1 MMGVA
6 QSPLGST
13 KQVMRLGFAVG
24 GGLAANATL
33 GTVPISASQ
42 GGTLGVNEYTMPW
55 DGSIIAVA
63 GRLGAAIT
71 AGTLTLQPRID
82 GSLANLSDVNHVNSS
97 DIRAFYKTQEARTH
111 QARFS
116 AGQHIGLSFTTTSD
130 WAPGTVG
137 VEFDVYVLLDGVQY

>member
-1 MMGVA
+1 MAVS

-24 GGLAANATL
+24 GGLAASATN

-42 GGTLGVNEYTMPW
+42 GGTLQVNEYTMPW
-55 DGSIIAVA
+55 AGSIIAIA
-63 GRLGAAIT
+63 GRLGSAPS

-97 DIRAFYKTQEARTH
+97 DIRAFYKRQEARTH
-111 QARFS
+111 QARFTE
-116 AGQHIGLSFTTTSD
+116 GQHIGLSFTTTSD
-130 WAPGTVG
+130 WAPATVG
-137 VEFDVYVLLDGVQY
+137 VEFDVYVLLEGVEY